1 VTPWVLEQVSHS
13 TGIPAPTKEE
23 NEGVSSSA
31 HNRATFQGEG
41 ERVLAGV
48 GGPSDFVVEG
58 VAVENDTAIA
68 GERVRKFAGNAF
80 QQNSEY
86 LTGGYFAGN
95 VGRCFYK
102 CGKIKVGDHKSKSNV
117 RVKILE
123 PGSHLRTRAR
133 CGRSSF
139 PLCGEIDRGESCIGW
154 SSPAM
159 FINR

>member
-1 VTPWVLEQVSHS
+1 MTPWVLEQVSHS
-13 TGIPAPTKEE
+13 IGIPAPTKEE

-117 RVKILE
+117 RVKIWSPDRTFG
-123 PGSHLRTRAR
+123 PGHGAGGVASPCAVRLTGGGLASAGEAQR
-133 CGRSSF
+133 C
-139 PLCGEIDRGESCIGW
+139 L
-154 SSPAM
+154 
-159 FINR
+159 